1 MDDLGALVKDR
12 LAKEQ
17 IDREYY
23 REFHPDY
30 EEDKK
35 YLKEMEGACEVVSV
49 NEKGMTL
56 EWTYDQ
62 DIYHM
67 DAADF
72 SPVVFIEWQDLE
84 QFKK

>member
-17 IDREYY
+17 IDCEYY
-23 REFHPDY
+23 RKFHPDF

-35 YLKEMEGACEVVSV
+35 YLKEMKGVCEVVSV

-62 DIYHM
+62 GIYHM

-72 SPVVFIEWQDLE
+72 FPVVFIEWQDLE